1 MRTIGHVPVDGGP
14 DIIYQGLVVRVGMPD
29 ANSDDAIGML
39 ERAMKDLPDLVGD
52 AELIPKEAGGAID
65 VLDFYDVDNDELVF
79 VIRAPYRQKQAR
91 K

>member
-1 MRTIGHVPVDGGP
+1 MRTIGHVPVAGGP
-14 DIIYQGLVVRVGMPD
+14 DIIYQGLVIRVGMPD
-29 ANSDDAIGML
+29 VNSDTAMGML
-39 ERAMKDLPDLVGD
+39 ERAMNDLPDLVGD

-79 VIRAPYRQKQAR
+79 VIRAPYRQKRR